1 MQPGLQSS
9 EVSLE
14 ESSGGCGR
22 DPWTPRLG
30 VFDIRGKTNIIEE
43 VFENRDKHICIYTD
57 YSIYVY
63 VQVYASVYVYIYEYV
78 YVYIYIYILCICIC
92 ISICVCICICICICV
107 CTCVYVCVYIY
118 IYIIVPIADP
128 ELRQN
133 QGCEPATVESATCAD
148 FGGNRPGSP
157 GNRIF
162 LGSGPGSWS
171 KIPCQSRSV

>member
-1 MQPGLQSS
+1 MYMYKYM
-9 EVSLE
+9 
-14 ESSGGCGR
+14 
-22 DPWTPRLG
+22 RLYMYMHMYM
-30 VFDIRGKTNIIEE
+30 RM
-43 VFENRDKHICIYTD
+43 YM
-57 YSIYVY
+57 
-63 VQVYASVYVYIYEYV
+63 
-78 YVYIYIYILCICIC
+78 
-92 ISICVCICICICICV
+92 CVCM
-107 CTCVYVCVYIY
+107 CVYIY